1 MRILDLITPADLSR
15 VAKLQALAREVV
27 EGFCSGRHRSPHKG
41 FSVEFKE
48 HRPYV
53 RGDELRTIDWK
64 VYAKSD
70 KLFIREYEEETNL
83 RCTLLVD
90 RSGSMAYSGDRSGGL
105 SKYDYAVR
113 LAAVLA
119 YLMLSQQDSVGLVT
133 FDDKPR
139 DHLPPRSRAS
149 HLREILKAL
158 CGDVTKRETDLGG
171 VFHTLAAKLH
181 RRGLL
186 VIISDSMGDVSSIAK
201 AMAHFRAQHHEVIFF
216 QILDPDE
223 VDFPFSGRTQFQ
235 DLENASHE
243 QTVDAKI
250 LRDAY
255 LNRLAEHDAA
265 LRQACRSHRVDLVR
279 VTTDQPYADVLARY
293 LDYRRRVS

>member
-1 MRILDLITPADLSR
+1 MRILDLVTPTDLSR

-53 RGDELRTIDWK
+53 RGDELRSIDWK
-64 VYAKSD
+64 VYGKSD
-70 KLFIREYEEETNL
+70 KLFIREFEEETNL
-83 RCTLLVD
+83 RCTLVVD

-105 SKYDYAVR
+105 TKYDYAVR
-113 LAAVLA
+113 LAASLA
-119 YLMLSQQDSVGLVT
+119 YLMLGQQDSVGLVT
-133 FDDKPR
+133 FDDAPR

-149 HLREILKAL
+149 YLREILKAL
-158 CGDVTKRETDLGG
+158 CGEVTKRETDLGG
-171 VFHTLAAKLH
+171 VFHQLAAKLH

-186 VIISDSMGDVSSIAK
+186 VIISDSMGDVDAIAK
-201 AMAHFRAQHHEVIFF
+201 ALAHFRAQHHEVIFF

-223 VDFPFSGRTQFQ
+223 VDFPFSGRIQFLN
-235 DLENASHE
+235 LEDVAHE
-243 QTVDAKI
+243 QTVDAKA

-265 LRQACRSHRVDLVR
+265 LRQACRRHRVDFVR
-279 VTTDQPYADVLARY
+279 LTTDRPFADALAEY
-293 LDYRRRVS
+293 LSYRKRVS

>member
-1 MRILDLITPADLSR
+1 MRILDLVTPADLSR

-27 EGFCSGRHRSPHKG
+27 EGFCSGRHRSSHKG

-53 RGDELRTIDWK
+53 RGDELRSIDWK
-64 VYAKSD
+64 VFAKSD
-70 KLFIREYEEETNL
+70 KLFVREFEEETNL
-83 RCTLLVD
+83 KCMLLVD
-90 RSGSMAYSGDRSGGL
+90 RSGSMAYGGDRGGGL
-105 SKYDYAVR
+105 TKYDYAVR

-133 FDDKPR
+133 FDDEPR

-158 CGDVTKRETDLGG
+158 CGSATRRETDLGG
-171 VFHTLAAKLH
+171 VFHTLATKLH

-186 VIISDSMGDVSSIAK
+186 VIISDSMGDVDSIAK
-201 AMAHFRAQHHEVIFF
+201 ALAHFRSQHHEVIFF

-223 VDFPFSGRTQFQ
+223 VDFPFTGRTQFQ
-235 DLENASHE
+235 DLENPSKE
-243 QTVDAKI
+243 QTVDAKA

-255 LNRLAEHDAA
+255 LQRLDEHDAA
-265 LRQACRSHRVDLVR
+265 LRRACRSHRVDLVR
-279 VTTDQPYADVLARY
+279 ITTDRPYADALAEY
-293 LDYRRRVS
+293 LAYRRRVS